1 MVKKMKIPKE
11 SYLEQ
16 IENIKSGNTLDYK
29 NLKFLVTKTDSNI
42 NFKLKPN
49 IFAYLMILLT
59 LIIIIIL
66 FVSLFLLSEN
76 EKMMGLGMIPSIAI
90 VYFSKKIALFL
101 TEKLYKNEISEFFQ
115 LLLLYNQERI
125 KNK

>member
-1 MVKKMKIPKE
+1 MNITKE
-11 SYLEQ
+11 SYFEQ

-49 IFAYLMILLT
+49 FFAYSIILVA
-59 LIIIIIL
+59 LIIITIL
-66 FVSLFLLSEN
+66 FVSIFLLAEN
-76 EKMMGLGMIPSIAI
+76 EQLMGLGMLPSIAI
-90 VYFSKKIALFL
+90 VYFSKKIALFI
-101 TEKLYKNEISEFFQ
+101 TEKLYKNKISEFFQ
-115 LLLLYNQERI
+115 LLVLYNQEKL